1 MTYRFPALRSLV
13 LLFLLSGLAAPVG
26 AEAPIGAPGAA
37 DAAPDAAPDE
47 ALDAAGR
54 AAAEAPRSM
63 TGEWI
68 RARLPAEW
76 LRESSFI
83 LENWQWLGLL
93 ALALVGMVIDRA
105 VVLVLRGMLG
115 RLLRRRGGE
124 LTRDVLRQGLRP
136 LGYFAM
142 ALVWWIGFPVLNL
155 EGQAREII
163 DFAVTLIMVS
173 AVVWSLYRLVDVGSA
188 FAQARAAQTATRF
201 DDLLVPMLRKAIK
214 VFVVA
219 FGLVFIA
226 DNLDIDISSMLAG
239 LGIGGLAIALAAK
252 DTVSNLFG
260 SLTVLIDRPFAVGDW
275 VVIDGADGTVEEI
288 SFRSTRIRTFYD
300 SQITMPNAKLL
311 TTVVDNYGRR
321 RYRRWKTTLGIAYE
335 TPPERIEALCEGIR
349 ELVRVHPHTRKDY
362 FHVYANEFG
371 PSSIDVMIY
380 VFHEVPDWSAEL
392 RERHR
397 LLLDILRLA
406 NRLGVTIAYPTR
418 LVYHAPDP
426 GSAEPAPWPEAARIA
441 AEGELG
447 RREARAIAAPRTS

>member
-1 MTYRFPALRSLV
+1 MTFRSPALRSLA
-13 LLFLLSGLAAPVG
+13 LLFLLSGLAASVAAAATPV
-26 AEAPIGAPGAA
+26 AAPVAA
-37 DAAPDAAPDE
+37 DATPAAAP
-47 ALDAAGR
+47 

-76 LRESSFI
+76 LRESTFI

-124 LTRDVLRQGLRP
+124 LARDVLRQGLRP
-136 LGYFAM
+136 LGYLAM

-188 FAQARAAQTATRF
+188 FAQARAAQTSTRF
-201 DDLLVPMLRKAIK
+201 DDLLVPMLRKAVK

-260 SLTVLIDRPFAVGDW
+260 SLTVLVDRPFAVGDW

-311 TTVVDNYGRR
+311 TTIVDNYGRR
-321 RYRRWKTTLGIAYE
+321 RYRRWNTTLGIAYE

-362 FHVYANEFG
+362 FHVYANAFG
-371 PSSIDVMIY
+371 SSSIDVMIY

-397 LLLDILRLA
+397 LMLDILRLA
-406 NRLGVTIAYPTR
+406 NRLGVTIAYPTQ
-418 LVYHAPDP
+418 LVYHAADP
-426 GSAEPAPWPEAARIA
+426 GAAEPAPWPEAGRVA

-447 RREARAIAAPRTS
+447 RREARAIAGAGLA

>member
-13 LLFLLSGLAAPVG
+13 LLCLLSGLGAPVG
-26 AEAPIGAPGAA
+26 AEAPIAAPGAA
-37 DAAPDAAPDE
+37 DAAPDAAPDA

-54 AAAEAPRSM
+54 AATEAPRSM

>member
-1 MTYRFPALRSLV
+1 MTLRFLVRRSVALV
-13 LLFLLSGLAAPVG
+13 LLLQGLAGPVVASE
-26 AEAPIGAPGAA
+26 AEPVAA
-37 DAAPDAAPDE
+37 DAAAP
-47 ALDAAGR
+47 
-54 AAAEAPRSM
+54 AAEAPRSM

-226 DNLDIDISSMLAG
+226 DNLDVDISSMLAG

-426 GSAEPAPWPEAARIA
+426 GSAEPAPWPEAERIA